1 MTDLSTTYLGLKLPS
16 PVIVGSCGLTKSL
29 KALQACEAAGA
40 GAVVLKSIF
49 EEQIL
54 AEAEGQVPEEEGGLF
69 HAEAYEYLQEYGEEK
84 ALSGTLEL
92 IRGAKQSLKIPVI
105 ASVNCSTLG
114 RWVEFIH
121 RLEKA
126 GADAIELNI
135 NLLSSDARL
144 TGPELEARYH
154 ELLERV
160 REAATVPVAL
170 KLGYHFSALAAFLF
184 RLSHSGPKGL
194 VLFNRPFF
202 PDFDVE
208 KLELSTGRYL
218 SSPTEYQMPLRWVS
232 MTSGRLGCDVCAAT
246 GIHSGETAVKLL
258 LAGASAVQVVS
269 VLYDQGIDAIAR
281 MNEDIR
287 GWMQR
292 HGCGRIE
299 DFRGRLSQADS
310 PNPAAYERVQ
320 FMRHTVGIE

>member
-1 MTDLSTTYLGLKLPS
+1 MTDLSTTYLGLRLPS

-54 AEAEGQVPEEEGGLF
+54 AEAEGQVPREEGGLF
-69 HAEAYEYLQEYGEEK
+69 HAEAYEYLQEYGEEN
-84 ALSGTLEL
+84 ALAAHLEL
-92 IRGAKQSLKIPVI
+92 IRSAKRTLSIPVI

-114 RWVEFIH
+114 RWVEFIQ
-121 RLEKA
+121 RLEGA
-126 GADAIELNI
+126 GADAIELNV

-144 TGPELEARYH
+144 TGPELEARYYA
-154 ELLERV
+154 LLERV
-160 REAATVPVAL
+160 KGVARVPVVL

-208 KLELSTGRYL
+208 KLELTTGRYL
-218 SSPTEYQMPLRWVS
+218 SSPTEYQMPLRWIS
-232 MTSGRLGCDVCAAT
+232 LMSGRVGCDLCAST
-246 GIHSGETAVKLL
+246 GIHDGETAVKLI
-258 LAGASAVQVVS
+258 LAGARAVQVVS
-269 VLYDQGIDAIAR
+269 TLYEHGLETLTR
-281 MNEDIR
+281 MNDDIR
-287 GWMQR
+287 SWMQR
-292 HGCGRIE
+292 HGCERIE
-299 DFRGRLSQADS
+299 DFRGRLCQADS

>member
-1 MTDLSTTYLGLKLPS
+1 MTDLTTTYLGLRLPS

-54 AEAEGQVPEEEGGLF
+54 AEAQGGFTGEEGGLC
-69 HAEAYEYLQEYGEEK
+69 HAEAFEYLQEYGEEN
-84 ALSGTLEL
+84 ALAASLEL
-92 IRGAKQSLKIPVI
+92 VRNAKKTLRIPVI
-105 ASVNCSTLG
+105 ASVNCATPD
-114 RWVEFIH
+114 RWVELIQ

-126 GADAIELNI
+126 GADAIELNV

-144 TGPELEARYH
+144 TGPELETRYY

-160 REAATVPVAL
+160 RESARVPVAL
-170 KLGYHFSALAAFLF
+170 KLGYHFSALAAFVF
-184 RLSHSGPKGL
+184 RLSHSGPRGL

-208 KLELSTGRYL
+208 KLELTTGRYL
-218 SSPTEYQMPLRWVS
+218 SSPTEYQMPLRWIS
-232 MTSGRLGCDVCAAT
+232 MLSGRAGCDLCAGT

-269 VLYDQGIDAIAR
+269 ALYDQGIEALAR
-281 MNEDIR
+281 MNEEIR

-292 HGCGRIE
+292 HGCERIE
-299 DFRGRLSQADS
+299 DFRGRLRQADS

>member
-1 MTDLSTTYLGLKLPS
+1 MINLSTTYLGLKLPS

-54 AEAEGQVPEEEGGLF
+54 AEAEGQVPDEEGGLF
-69 HAEAYEYLQEYGEEK
+69 HSEAYEYLQEYGEEN
-84 ALSGTLEL
+84 ALAASLSL
-92 IRGAKQSLKIPVI
+92 IREAKRCLKIPVI
-105 ASVNCSTLG
+105 ASVNCRTSN
-114 RWVEFIH
+114 RWEEFIH

-144 TGPELEARYH
+144 AGPELEARYE
-154 ELLERV
+154 ELLAQV
-160 REAATVPVAL
+160 RETATVPVAL

-208 KLELSTGRYL
+208 KLELTTGRYL
-218 SSPTEYQMPLRWVS
+218 SSPTEYQMPLRWIS
-232 MTSGRLGCDVCAAT
+232 LTSGRLGCDVCAAT
-246 GIHSGETAVKLL
+246 GIHSGETAVKLI
-258 LAGASAVQVVS
+258 LAGAHAVQVVS
-269 VLYDQGIDAIAR
+269 VLYEHGIESIGR
-281 MNEDIR
+281 MNEEIR
-287 GWMQR
+287 LWMQR
-292 HGCGRIE
+292 HDCQRIE
-299 DFRGRLSQADS
+299 DFRGRLRQVDS

-320 FMRHTVGIE
+320 FMRHTAGIE